1 MVVAKPQ
8 SGVVYACPK
17 GVYPRFDIR
26 WKPLRI
32 GFHDLESS
40 CQQTRTPSSPK
51 CIPQVGRL
59 SREPGLCHHLSDAKS
74 PFAKMDGSR
83 PSLEREPLNVDDG
96 TLVTSR
102 FTEEERA
109 RIARARQQSNVVVIT
124 RPKALG
130 YFSIAF
136 IIVNRMVG
144 EYVVTN

>member
-1 MVVAKPQ
+1 MRRRL
-8 SGVVYACPK
+8 CLPK

-26 WKPLRI
+26 WKSLRT

-40 CQQTRTPSSPK
+40 YQQTRTPSSPK
-51 CIPQVGRL
+51 CIPQVRRL
-59 SREPGLCHHLSDAKS
+59 SREPGLRHHLSDARS
-74 PFAKMDGSR
+74 PFAKMNRNR
-83 PSLEREPLNVDDG
+83 PGFDNREMEPLNVDDG
-96 TLVTSR
+96 AVVNPR

-144 EYVVTN
+144 EYIVTN